1 MNSVKITPS
10 VLQVELHPEL
20 TQKKLI
26 EFCRINGIQ
35 MTAFSSLGSS
45 SYVELEGA
53 TSGDSLFESSIIK
66 RLSQKYEKSPARIL
80 LRWAVQHGI
89 AVIPKTVKVERLKE
103 NGDVFDW
110 NLTK

>member
-1 MNSVKITPS
+1 MNSVKIAPS